1 VSCRVR
7 AASTPSKRRGA
18 TGASEAAATPRRP
31 GEQARR
37 SALGERGRVDRDGR
51 APDAHRRGRVHRLGP
66 SGRVDSCCRVEGVQA
81 RRRPQRGGLMRR
93 GIFAEVRDRLD
104 VRDVAEQAG
113 LTRRRQNFDCP
124 ACSGRL
130 KARPA
135 EGQGWYRVKCL
146 PRCESVDLPAE
157 TRGLH
162 RAAAL
167 HTARQLA
174 DLKPLWTGYAQPV
187 PQLGPAPP
195 SPPVLAGGGPRG
207 ATPDALQRVASLRPD
222 RWLRRP
228 LRHFVPGRAS
238 GPCGACRRAEASQC
252 PRRPCKERAAARRP
266 P

>member
-1 VSCRVR
+1 MVGRR
-7 AASTPSKRRGA
+7 MLIDEAAFIAWARRGVSTPAAVSKASKRAGGRNGGALCGGGSSPRSA
-18 TGASEAAATPRRP
+18 TGSTCATWPR
-31 GEQARR
+31 
-37 SALGERGRVDRDGR
+37 
-51 APDAHRRGRVHRLGP
+51 
-66 SGRVDSCCRVEGVQA
+66 
-81 RRRPQRGGLMRR
+81 
-93 GIFAEVRDRLD
+93 
-104 VRDVAEQAG
+104 QAG